1 MKYLVE
7 DSLNNFNAWSGGKD
21 TLEELTESQIDS
33 VENLIEEYFGDTP
46 TDTEINDFL
55 WFERDTIAQHLGF
68 SDWEHL
74 NQEEEEEEEEEDKG
88 ARSARPNTPKNII

>member
-1 MKYLVE
+1 MKYIVE
-7 DSLNNFNAWSGGKD
+7 EDLRSFEAWSGGAD
-21 TLEELTESQIDS
+21 TKEELTDEQLDS
-33 VENLIEEYFGDTP
+33 VEELINEEFSETPP

-74 NQEEEEEEEEEDKG
+74 NQDEDEDEDNEDG
-88 ARSARPNTPKNII
+88 I

>member
-1 MKYLVE
+1 MKYVVE
-7 DSLNNFNAWSGGKD
+7 ENLSNFNAWSGGAD
-21 TLEELTESQIDS
+21 TVAELTDDQLDQ
-33 VENLIEEYFGDTP
+33 VEELIEELFPCELP

-74 NQEEEEEEEEEDKG
+74 NQEEDDENEEEED
-88 ARSARPNTPKNII
+88 

>member
-21 TLEELTESQIDS
+21 TLDELTSEQVDEVEELINE
-33 VENLIEEYFGDTP
+33 VFPDTP

-74 NQEEEEEEEEEDKG
+74 NQEEEEEEDKG